1 VAVVV
6 DLLAAAATSV
16 GAVST
21 AEVSVVVSAAVA
33 LVLVVFVAAVWL
45 SNPLEADPGAAVVA
59 LALAIPVLAAF
70 AQPRICMEALILP
83 VEVSAGQPV
92 HSDTTTEATARLLLG
107 HPNSA
112 EGETN
117 R

>member
-1 VAVVV
+1 VVV

-21 AEVSVVVSAAVA
+21 EEVSVVVSAAVA

-45 SNPLEADPGAAVVA
+45 PNPLEAEPGAAVVA
-59 LALAIPVLAAF
+59 LALAVPVLAAF

-83 VEVSAGQPV
+83 VEVSADQPV
-92 HSDTTTEATARLLLG
+92 HSDTTTEAAARLLLG
-107 HPNSA
+107 QTNSA
-112 EGETN
+112 GGETN